1 MTKPKPQQLATCYSF
16 NSKQKM
22 ENSLEKDPDAIKLF
36 IGQIPKS
43 YTDVDLR
50 QLFSIYGAI
59 YELTIL
65 REKNTNAHRGA
76 NLCMYVHMF
85 TVLKAVFFKNSKS
98 KDVWT

>member
-1 MTKPKPQQLATCYSF
+1 
-16 NSKQKM
+16 M

-85 TVLKAVFFKNSKS
+85 TVLKAVFFLRIQKVKMFGHDLCLNALFSLYPKGRRLI
-98 KDVWT
+98 